1 MLARR
6 EALKKQYRTR
16 QKTNILQLKIWQKT
30 TWAWHKY
37 KKQLPIKRVKQLP
50 NVLNMTWHCTE
61 TKTKYLNVK
70 YCYSAVHKT
79 FRKKKKKKTC
89 PQKSART

>member
-1 MLARR
+1 MC
-6 EALKKQYRTR
+6 

-37 KKQLPIKRVKQLP
+37 KEQLPIKRVKPTTQHAYHDLALHR
-50 NVLNMTWHCTE
+50 N
-61 TKTKYLNVK
+61 KRYLNVK

-79 FRKKKKKKTC
+79 FAKITRK
-89 PQKSART
+89 QHARKEALERNTYRIFP